1 VGDIGNKFGFNMKDN
16 GFLGFNQFWIPW
28 ENMLMKYASLDW
40 EGNFKLEG
48 NPKVMYA
55 VMLMMRVL
63 FLNEAYYFMATSLT
77 IGLWY
82 AIVRT

>member
-1 VGDIGNKFGFNMKDN
+1 MKFATLSKSG
-16 GFLGFNQFWIPW
+16 
-28 ENMLMKYASLDW
+28 E
-40 EGNFKLEG
+40 FKLQG

-77 IGLWY
+77 IGTRY